1 MTGRRH
7 RRKAALPGAG
17 YTRPASL
24 DATGLVVTVFG
35 ESGGVEGTWDFS
47 RLEGNPALRKALASG
62 FDRMAGPGGSWR
74 SGATARSSYY
84 LIKVFLSD
92 LAGLPEP
99 PQTIEEITPGVWAS
113 WRMSLPTG
121 NGTVK
126 KVGVVRAALLA
137 SPGLLPETAK
147 ALGRRIGNRV
157 ETQVSSY
164 SREEFDRIRG
174 VAARTFNS
182 ALVRIRRNREHLRQW
197 YAGAF
202 PKGSPDFLIGEA
214 LDCVLRTGDVPR
226 IYQHLDGRRL
236 QQPYGTLLGGAAADK
251 TWGRLFLTPE
261 EMFALTVLLVASE
274 GWNRSV
280 VHRLRIPEHN
290 PAAGELFDIHTVE
303 INKARRPVR
312 LRYTSN
318 NLVDAGADSPGRLM
332 GHAIEATE
340 LARSALDL
348 RGEPTDRLLIC
359 RRASLSARRGLF
371 LVGVPGNEAARRWA
385 RNAGLLEGDGTPMDV
400 GLQRLRRTVQVR
412 IRKEP
417 AQNSAETHES
427 TYVLRDPAA
436 FEQAQDT
443 IAQGL
448 TEAVDNARAITTM
461 KMLLGDDADV
471 LTELADDPELA
482 EKLLSGK
489 LDTATAACV
498 DFTHSP
504 RGEPGQ
510 PCPDSFLDCLA
521 CENGIATRR
530 HVPRLAYLHACLG
543 ELRGTLDAKIWA
555 RDWQQHYARLSS
567 LLHAHTTVAER
578 QAVLRDMNDRDRT
591 LVDDFLRRRFDP

>member
-1 MTGRRH
+1 VTGKRH
-7 RRKAALPGAG
+7 QRKAALPGAG

-47 RLEGNPALRKALASG
+47 RLEGNLALRTALASG
-62 FDRMAGPGGSWR
+62 FDRMAGPGGTWR
-74 SGATARSSYY
+74 SGATARSAHY

-99 PQTIEEITPGVWAS
+99 PQAIEEITPGVWAS

-147 ALGRRIGNRV
+147 ALGRRIGNRDAPR
-157 ETQVSSY
+157 VSSY
-164 SREEFDRIRG
+164 SREDFDQIRG
-174 VAARTFNS
+174 AAARTFNS

-226 IYQHLDGRRL
+226 IYQHLNIRRL
-236 QQPYGTLLGGAAADK
+236 QQPYGTVLGGTAAHK
-251 TWGRLFLTPE
+251 TWGRLFLTTE
-261 EMFALTVLLVASE
+261 ETFALTVLLVASE

-318 NLVDAGADSPGRLM
+318 NLVDAGPDSPGRLM

-340 LARSALDL
+340 VARSALEL
-348 RGEPTDRLLIC
+348 RGEPTDRLPVC
-359 RRASLSARRGLF
+359 RRASPSGRGLF
-371 LVGVPGNEAARRWA
+371 MVGAPGGEAARQWA
-385 RNAGLLEGDGTPMDV
+385 RQAALLEGDGTPKAV

-417 AQNSAETHES
+417 TQNSAETHES
-427 TYVLRDPAA
+427 TYVLPDPAA

-461 KMLLGDDADV
+461 KMILGDDADV

-521 CENGIATRR
+521 CPNGIATRR

-543 ELRGTLDAKIWA
+543 ELRGTLDAEVWA
-555 RDWQQHYARLSS
+555 LDWQQHYARLSS
-567 LLHAHTTVAER
+567 LLDAHTTAAER
-578 QAVLRDMNDRDRT
+578 QAALRGIGNRDHT